1 MATYN
6 VQYTCQCIFSCCPLL
21 LNTQLTNLE
30 NIEDYFYLA
39 SLFKEC
45 VQTHLLNEFISFVY
59 LSLLI
64 IIRIADVLTHIP
76 ELHIEHEFHYTLAVS
91 THLKKNQKNK
101 KVLFILQ

>member
-1 MATYN
+1 MN
-6 VQYTCQCIFSCCPLL
+6 
-21 LNTQLTNLE
+21 
-30 NIEDYFYLA
+30 
-39 SLFKEC
+39 K
-45 VQTHLLNEFISFVY
+45 FISFVY